1 MNHTKF
7 VGSTGRFGA
16 RYGKGIRES
25 LFEIEKKYRNKRLKC
40 PFCNYE
46 SVKRIA
52 FGIWYCEHCG
62 KKFAGKAY
70 SIQ

>member
-1 MNHTKF
+1 MNHTKI
-7 VGSTGRFGA
+7 VGPAGRFGA

-25 LFEIEKKYRNKRLKC
+25 LIEIEKKYKNKRLKC
-40 PFCNYE
+40 PYCNYI

-52 FGIWYCEHCG
+52 YGIWYCRHCG
-62 KKFAGKAY
+62 KKFTGKAY